1 MLKVFY
7 GNDVIGVREAA
18 SIYLTEL
25 RAEDDELDV
34 GRLEAENYE
43 PGKLASLS
51 ETMPLFGGSKVYIID
66 TPSQQADF
74 WNEVLAEVET
84 LDKSQHTFILIEGN
98 ILAADKKKINK
109 FASDLTEFKAETKKG
124 FDAFK
129 MAEALALK
137 DKKLL
142 WLLLQ
147 ESFASGMSAEE
158 IIGILWWQLK
168 TLRLAALTKS
178 ATEAGVKDY
187 PYNKAK
193 RSLSNFKSGEIE
205 KVSLALL
212 RLYHEGHSGKRDID
226 LALEQWALRI

>member
-1 MLKVFY
+1 MLKVFC
-7 GNDVIGVREAA
+7 GNDVIGVRESA
-18 SIYLTEL
+18 STYLTEL
-25 RAEDDELDV
+25 RLEDDELDV

-51 ETMPLFGGSKVYIID
+51 ETMPLFGGSKVYVVD
-66 TPSQQADF
+66 MPSTMADF
-74 WNEVLAEVET
+74 WNEVLAEIET
-84 LDKSQHTFILIEGN
+84 MERSQHTFILIEGN
-98 ILAADKKKINK
+98 ILAADKKKISK
-109 FASDLTEFKAETKKG
+109 FVPDITEYKKTAEQN

-129 MAEALALK
+129 MAEALARK

-147 ESFASGMSAEE
+147 ESIVSGMSAEE

-168 TLRLAALTKS
+168 TLRLATLTNL

-193 RSLSNFKSGEIE
+193 RSLSNFKAGE
-205 KVSLALL
+205 VGVLSLSLL
-212 RLYHEGHSGKRDID
+212 ELYHDGHLGKRDIT
-226 LALEQWALRI
+226 LALEEWVLRM